1 MKARIVNGK
10 IQIGVPKI
18 FNGITGTYPGGFDK
32 QPDEIL
38 QKEGFYDVVKPEY
51 DPFTQKLGEIYF
63 DKESEVFTYPVEK
76 RTDLPTLEDAKAEK
90 VQELKMVVRE
100 LYQSI
105 QWYIEMNR
113 IENNTISKT
122 TIEKI
127 KQIKLKYED
136 VQSQIT
142 SLTTVVDVIKYK
154 IPYSA
159 TDKIRADLESIV

>member
-10 IQIGVPKI
+10 IQIGVPRI

-32 QPDEIL
+32 QSDEIL

-90 VQELKMVVRE
+90 IQELKMVVKE

-136 VQSQIT
+136 VKSQIT